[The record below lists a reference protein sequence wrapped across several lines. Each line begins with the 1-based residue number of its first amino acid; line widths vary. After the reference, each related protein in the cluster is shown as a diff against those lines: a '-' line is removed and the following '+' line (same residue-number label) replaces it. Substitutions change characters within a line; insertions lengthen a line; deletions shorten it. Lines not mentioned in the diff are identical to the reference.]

1 MAHTNWYNEA
11 AMEPQFV
18 HLHTHSHYS
27 LLDGLSKVDDLVK
40 RAKELGMTALALTD
54 HGAMYGAIEFYN
66 ECHKAGIKPIIGVE
80 AYIAER
86 SRFDKEPGI
95 DSKRYHL
102 TLLAKNNAGYKNLMK
117 LVSKA
122 NLEGYYYKPRMD
134 TELLQQHSE
143 GVICLSGCPG
153 SRFIN
158 YLKSD
163 NVDEAKKLL
172 LWYVET
178 FGKEN
183 VYVEVMHHDDVDWY
197 MPLIPTIVKLAQ
209 ELELPIVGTWD
220 SHYLHIDDKEAQD
233 TLVAINTGTEVG
245 SSKISM
251 KAGNYSFISAKE
263 AEEIFKDIPGAVEN
277 TVKLAESVNIEI
289 ETAPWRFP
297 TYPIPEGKTY
307 DQVLRENVEL
317 GIREK
322 NYEMTD
328 EVRQRI
334 EFELEVII
342 QKGFPSYFL
351 VEADLVHA
359 AREMGIYTNTRGS
372 AAGSL
377 VSYLTGITTVDPI
390 KYKLPF
396 ERFLNPLRPGIP
408 DIDLDIADNR
418 RDDLIDYIRQKY
430 GMGAVAQICTFGT
443 MAARGSVRDVA
454 RALGY
459 PYGVGDT
466 IAKLIPM
473 GSQGFPM
480 TIDHALEIVPELK
493 EMYETDRAT
502 TEIINMA
509 KKIEGNVRHV
519 SVHAAGVIIA
529 PTPDITDYTP
539 IQYDTKGEGKIITQ
553 YDMFSGGRDGVVNLP
568 KFDMLGIRN
577 LQFISG
583 TIERLK
589 KIRDIDIDIDTIPLD
604 DRKVFEMLSRGETMG
619 VFQMAG
625 DGMTAQI
632 KNLRPTKIQD
642 LMAIVALYRPGP
654 MEVIPEYIRR
664 KENPKLVTY
673 PDPRLKDI
681 LEASYGLLVYQE
693 DVLMT
698 AIALAGYDWAEADKF
713 RKAMGK
719 KIPAEMAQQK
729 DKFYKG
735 CQEYGGLSISQIDDL
750 WKKIEPF
757 AAYGFNKAHAASYGM
772 VAYQTAYLKANY
784 PAEYL
789 SACMTAESGDIE
801 TCSEYIAEAN
811 RMGYPVLAPNINQ
824 SFSDF
829 TVVVENSVVTKNI
842 RFGLKNIKN
851 FGEEIGKAIIAERK
865 ANGLFT
871 SIENFLERVQHRN
884 LNKKSLEALIMCGAM
899 DDFGERGLFCANI
912 ENLLAFHKGMGQ
924 FNNNGSMSLFDGL
937 DDKPKSILR
946 LDPAEPAT
954 LKQKLDWEKELLGLY
969 VSGHPLDS
977 HVEKLKKATISISG
991 LIKKRF
997 DKNQLIVA
1005 HIDLARIIMTKKDN
1019 SKMAF
1024 LTIQDKSGKAEA
1036 VVFPEAYKKIGS
1048 LIKEGAVAAMK
1059 CSVADRGDRV
1069 TIMIEDLKIL

>member
-1 MAHTNWYNEA
+1 
-11 AMEPQFV
+11 MEPQFV

-27 LLDGLSKVDDLVK
+27 LLDGLSKVQDLVK
-40 RAKELGMTALALTD
+40 RAKELGMPALALTD
-54 HGAMYGAIEFYN
+54 HGVLYGAVEFYK
-66 ECHKAGIKPIIGVE
+66 ECKKAGIKPIVGVE

-86 SRFDKEPGI
+86 TRFDKEPGI

-134 TELLQQHSE
+134 TDLLKEHAE
-143 GVICLSGCPG
+143 GIICLSGCPG

-158 YLKSD
+158 HLKND
-163 NVDEAKKLL
+163 NIAEAKKLL
-172 LWYVET
+172 LWYVDT

-183 VYVEVMHHDDVDWY
+183 VYVEVMHHEEIDWY
-197 MPLIPTIVKLAQ
+197 MPLIPTIISIAQ
-209 ELELPIVGTWD
+209 ELDLPMVGTWD
-220 SHYLHIDDKEAQD
+220 SHYLNIEDKDAQD
-233 TLVAINTGTEVG
+233 TLVAINTGSEVG
-245 SSKISM
+245 NAKLSM
-251 KAGNYSFISAKE
+251 KAGNYSFISTQE
-263 AEEIFKDIPGAVEN
+263 AIEAFKDVPGAVEN
-277 TVKLAESVNIEI
+277 TVKLADSVDLEI
-289 ETAPWRFP
+289 ETAPWKFP

-307 DQVLRENVEL
+307 SEVLSESVEK
-317 GIREK
+317 GIVEK
-322 NYEMTD
+322 NYEATD
-328 EVRQRI
+328 VVRQRI
-334 EFELEVII
+334 DFELDII
-342 QKGFPSYFL
+342 NQKGFASYFL
-351 VEADLVHA
+351 VEADLVQA
-359 AREMGIYTNTRGS
+359 ARRMGIYTNTRGS

-377 VSYLTGITTVDPI
+377 VSFLTGITTVDPM

-418 RDDLIDYIRQKY
+418 RDDLIDYARQKY

-459 PYGVGDT
+459 PYSVGDT
-466 IAKLIPM
+466 ISKLIPM

-493 EMYETDRAT
+493 EMYENDRGA

-583 TIERLK
+583 TVERVK
-589 KIRDIDIDIDTIPLD
+589 AIRGVDIDIDTIPLD
-604 DRKVFEMLSRGETMG
+604 DTKVFTMLSRGETMG

-625 DGMTAQI
+625 DGMTANI
-632 KNLRPTKIQD
+632 KMLQPTKIED
-642 LMAIVALYRPGP
+642 LMAMVALYRPGP
-654 MEVIPEYIRR
+654 MEVIPEYVKR
-664 KENPKLVTY
+664 KKNPHLVTY
-673 PDPRLKDI
+673 PDPRLKDD
-681 LEASYGLLVYQE
+681 LEASYGLLVYQD
-693 DVLMT
+693 DVLLT
-698 AIALAGYDWAEADKF
+698 SIRLAGYTWLDADKF

-719 KIPAEMAQQK
+719 KIPAEMAEQK

-735 CQEYGGLSISQIDDL
+735 CKEYGGLSVSQIDDL

-784 PAEYL
+784 TAEYL

-801 TCSEYIAEAN
+801 TCSEYIAESN
-811 RMGYPVLAPNINQ
+811 RMGYPVLPPNINE

-829 TVVVENSVVTKNI
+829 TVVVENDVVTRNI

-851 FGEEIGKAIIAERK
+851 FGEEIGKFIIAERK
-865 ANGLFT
+865 ARGRFT
-871 SIENFLERVQHRN
+871 SIEDFLERVQHRN
-884 LNKKSLEALIMCGAM
+884 LNKKSLEALMMCGAM
-899 DDFGERGLFCANI
+899 DDFGDRGLLCANI
-912 ENLLAFHKGMGQ
+912 ENLLAFHKGIGQ
-924 FNNNGSMSLFDGL
+924 FSNNSSMSLFDGL
-937 DDKPKSILR
+937 DDKPKSVLK
-946 LDPAEPAT
+946 LDPAPPAT
-954 LKQKLDWEKELLGLY
+954 LRQKLEWEKELLGLY
-969 VSGHPLDS
+969 ISGHPLDS
-977 HVEKLKKATISISG
+977 HADKLRRATISISG
-991 LIKKRF
+991 LIKKKF

-1005 HIDLARIIMTKKDN
+1005 HIDQARVIMTKKDN

-1024 LTIQDKSGKAEA
+1024 LTIQDKSGRAEA
-1036 VVFPEAYKKIGS
+1036 VIFPEAFKKIGS
-1048 LIKEGAVAAMK
+1048 LVKEGAVAAMK
-1059 CSVADRGDRV
+1059 CSIAQRGDKP
-1069 TIMIEDLKIL
+1069 TIMIEDLKVL